1 METIRA
7 PQSSVSVSYHLP
19 VMCEE
24 TLAQLQLR
32 AGADVLDGTLG
43 GGGHAAAFLAMSG
56 PHGRLLGL
64 DRDQEALALA
74 RKRLASWDARVTLV
88 HENFSQAKT
97 VLGRLGW
104 DAVDAVLLDLGFSSM
119 QIDTAAR
126 GFSFMRSGPLDMR
139 MDQQEERCAADI
151 VNHASQAELR
161 QIFWEWGEE
170 RAASAL
176 SRALVQARQKAPFTT
191 TAALVQTIEQVVKR
205 PAHSAH
211 SAYSARALRS
221 ATPIHPATRVF
232 QALRIAVN
240 RELAHLSAFLDEGYR
255 LLRPGGRMVIL
266 AYHSLEDRLVKMAF
280 RRWAASCVCP
290 PQLQVCGCDWSPQV
304 RILTSKPLTPS
315 PSEVRA
321 NPRARSARLRA
332 VERC

>member
-1 METIRA
+1 MR
-7 PQSSVSVSYHLP
+7 
-19 VMCEE
+19 EE
-24 TLAQLQLR
+24 TLAQLQLQ

-43 GGGHAAAFLAMSG
+43 GGGHAAACLAVSG

-74 RKRLASWDARVTLV
+74 RKRLASWDTRVTLA
-88 HENFSQAKT
+88 HENFSQAKS
-97 VLGRLGW
+97 VLEGLGW
-104 DAVDAVLLDLGFSSM
+104 DGVDAVLLDLGFSSM

-139 MDQQEERCAADI
+139 MDQEEERCAADI
-151 VNHASQAELR
+151 VNHASQTELR

-170 RAASAL
+170 RAAGVL
-176 SRALVQARQKAPFTT
+176 SRALVHARQKAPFTT
-191 TAALVQTIEQVVKR
+191 TAALVQTIEQVLKR
-205 PAHSAH
+205 PSHAGHA
-211 SAYSARALRS
+211 AGALRS
-221 ATPIHPATRVF
+221 AHSIHPATRVF

-240 RELAHLSAFLDEGYR
+240 QELAHLSTFLDEGYR

-304 RILTSKPLTPS
+304 RILTPKPLTPS
-315 PSEVRA
+315 QSEVKA